1 MFQFGDEGP
10 GLSPLLEMEI
20 PNPMPEIQELAE
32 EGGELPALEPM
43 EPAGDLEDQNLF
55 AGSPVKIRTSK
66 SRSFSQHSR
75 SVLSHVRNA
84 LSFEISPEEDPICQ
98 CLIS

>member
-10 GLSPLLEMEI
+10 GLSPLLEMEV
-20 PNPMPEIQELAE
+20 PNPMQEIQEIA
-32 EGGELPALEPM
+32 EGGGEFPALEPI
-43 EPAGDLEDQNLF
+43 EPAGDFEDQNLF

-66 SRSFSQHSR
+66 TRSFSQHSR

-84 LSFEISPEEDPICQ
+84 LSFELSPEEDLICQ
-98 CLIS
+98 SLLA